1 MEIGIGFIRDA
12 GFRKIYNYY
21 KDIFAV
27 KDISIRDEL
36 NTKDNLSAFSVA
48 NDWGATFG
56 VYTLVLTQSFVE
68 WYKMY
73 YPLIGLKE
81 VKNDQARVLKASKKL
96 QKDFEAATGVYLG
109 DMLVYAPKLEMY
121 SRINDIDL
129 TVAENT
135 LCVYIDTIYRW
146 AIECNK
152 LKKNM
157 SRASFEKLLGKLTL
171 DTKDFFEYLGIET
184 EYEEYLL

>member
-1 MEIGIGFIRDA
+1 MEIGIGFIRDV

-21 KDIFAV
+21 KDTFTV
-27 KDISIRDEL
+27 KNITIRNEL
-36 NTKDNLSAFSVA
+36 NTRDNLSAFSVA
-48 NDWGATFG
+48 NVWGSTFG
-56 VYTLVLTQSFVE
+56 VYPLVLTQSFVE

-73 YPLIGLKE
+73 YPMIG
-81 VKNDQARVLKASKKL
+81 VKKVPNDQARALKASKKL

-121 SRINDIDL
+121 ARVNDLDL
-129 TVAENT
+129 TANEQM

-157 SRASFEKLLGKLTL
+157 NRSNFESLLEKLSL
-171 DTKDFFEYLGIET
+171 DIKEFFEYLGIET
-184 EYEEYLL
+184 GYEDDLL